1 MTFGMFNVDYEQRA
15 YNPERM
21 RKNRLERA
29 HAALKKH
36 GLGSMLVYDYDTWR
50 YLGYYTRH
58 NYARRRPG
66 NFLLLIKDAGF
77 PYGPRDQHYPTDE
90 TELMPWYDGKLILD
104 KMYRYQAGCAMDPAY
119 AAKMQLESA
128 NEILDLL
135 KKHGVQDE
143 PCGIDY
149 AGCEIVDA
157 CRKIGIDIVDG
168 NRATAEARMIKNED
182 EIECHRTAGA
192 ITEAAHWELCRA
204 LKPGMTEWQM
214 AGVIAK
220 ALYDHGAEELEGPS
234 FVICTGARSSHNVPA
249 MPSDRIVRPG
259 DMVIIDINGV
269 SFQGYRTCYYR
280 TYVVGDKPTEF
291 QKKVYADCLACQ
303 LAMQESIKP
312 GLTNHEI
319 TANYMAKGD
328 KPGLWGRPPK
338 WPAPGKYFAAHGHQ
352 LGLDSGDPGPPWNT
366 SHDPDQPAY
375 TIEENMVFAVEVGLY
390 TWDGKN
396 WAYDGV
402 KLENTGVVRK
412 DGWESFYRFPI
423 NDLIACGL
431 PGEY

>member
-1 MTFGMFNVDYEQRA
+1 MTFGMYNVDYEQRA

-21 RKNRLERA
+21 RKFRLDRE

-36 GLGSMLVYDYDTWR
+36 GLGSMIVYDYDTWR
-50 YLGYYTRH
+50 HLGYYTRH

-66 NFLLLIKDAGF
+66 TFLLLIRDAGF
-77 PYGPRDQHYPTDE
+77 PYGPAEHFPPTEE
-90 TELMPWYDGKLILD
+90 TELMPWYEGKLTM
-104 KMYRYQAGCAMDPAY
+104 KKQVRYQSGCVMDEKHAAGEFA
-119 AAKMQLESA
+119 ESA
-128 NEILDLL
+128 AEIKSLL
-135 KKHGVQDE
+135 EKHGVVDE
-143 PCGIDY
+143 PCGVDY
-149 AGCEIVDA
+149 TCNEMIDA
-157 CRKIGIDIVDG
+157 CRKVGINIVDG

-192 ITEAAHWELCRA
+192 IAEAAHWELCRA
-204 LKPGMTEWQM
+204 LKPGMTEWEM
-214 AGVIAK
+214 AGVISK

-234 FVICTGARSSHNVPA
+234 FVICTGARSSHNVHA

-280 TYVVGDKPTEF
+280 TYVVGDKPTKF
-291 QKKVYADCLACQ
+291 QLEVYQDCLDCQ

-319 TANYMAKGD
+319 TANFMAKG
-328 KPGLWGRPPK
+328 KRPNGWGSQPK
-338 WPAPGKYFAAHGHQ
+338 WPAPGRYYTAGGHQ
-352 LGLDSGDPGPPWNT
+352 LGLDSGDPGPSWNT
-366 SHDPDQPAY
+366 GRTPDQPPY
-375 TIEENMVFAVEVGLY
+375 TIQENMVLAVEVGTF

-423 NDLIACGL
+423 NDLIVCGL